1 MKLSIDSRCWISNI
15 KLQKLLY
22 FSWLEYYKRTGEPLF
37 DEGFQAW
44 RYGPVLPC
52 VYYEY
57 WCNAA
62 NILFSSKR
70 TSEPIDGD
78 TLGFLQ
84 EMLKA
89 YDKASVNEMIER
101 SRGSKP
107 WIDNYEVRM
116 KNTIPIADMKAESS
130 RFSVRRRTQ
139 SWDCHRFSRSNQSRH
154 KRRDLVVGLDGAVHH
169 ALPHLGGTDGAV
181 YTDLQKTD
189 GPHTIDGSLLDRA
202 EVVIVQTD
210 SLLQPLSS

>member
-1 MKLSIDSRCWISNI
+1 MGSGTMTYSAKDIGRATVKLSIDSRCWISNI

-89 YDKASVNEMIER
+89 YDEASVNEMIER

-107 WIDNYEVRM
+107 WIDNYEVRI
-116 KNTIPIADMKAESS
+116 KNTIPMADMKAESS
-130 RFSVRRRTQ
+130 RFSIRRRT
-139 SWDCHRFSRSNQSRH
+139 
-154 KRRDLVVGLDGAVHH
+154 
-169 ALPHLGGTDGAV
+169 
-181 YTDLQKTD
+181 
-189 GPHTIDGSLLDRA
+189 
-202 EVVIVQTD
+202 
-210 SLLQPLSS
+210 